1 MSKAD
6 LAKKP
11 EEVAAMFDSVAQKY
25 DRANDLLSFGQ
36 TRNWRNKVRDAVD
49 AKAGQSV
56 LDLAAG
62 TGSSSIAFVREGVR
76 VVASDFSQGMLAEGR
91 KRHPSLEFVFADA
104 TKLPFKVAEFD
115 ATTISFGLRNVVDV
129 EKALGEMH
137 RVTKPGGRLVIC
149 EFSQVQNPVLRPFYE
164 FYLKRILPV
173 FSRLAGQTP
182 EAYDY
187 LADSI
192 LAWPTQAELAK
203 KIEAAGFERVTY
215 KNLVFGVVAIHVGHK
230 PAKKAAVKKTAA
242 KKATK

>member
-1 MSKAD
+1 
-6 LAKKP
+6 
-11 EEVAAMFDSVAQKY
+11 MFDSVAQKY

-36 TRNWRNKVRDAVD
+36 TRTWRNKVRDAVN
-49 AKAGQSV
+49 AKSGQSV

-62 TGSSSIAFVREGVR
+62 TGSSSIAFVGDGVR

-91 KRHPSLEFVFADA
+91 KRHPNLEFIFADA
-104 TKLPFKVAEFD
+104 TNLPFKAGEFD

-137 RVTKPGGRLVIC
+137 RVTKPGGRVVIC
-149 EFSQVQNPVLRPFYE
+149 EFSKVQNAALRPVYE

-192 LAWPTQAELAK
+192 IAWPTQTELAK
-203 KIEAAGFERVTY
+203 KIEAAGFESVTY
-215 KNLVFGVVAIHVGHK
+215 QNLVFGVVAIHVGQKSPSKRTVSKK
-230 PAKKAAVKKTAA
+230 PLAKKAAK
-242 KKATK
+242 